1 MPMPKPKIKW
11 CKRSSWGLRKFRKMS
26 SPCDVALGAG
36 KEQKMFRLLLSSYG
50 FNTPIMREKY
60 AKVIPQGDDLY
71 EKKCLI
77 VPYAGFDVEKTFQRE
92 QQGLVE
98 FGFNPDK
105 IGIIGEH
112 GDVSFQLPDYIYV
125 PGGDPFKLLRSI
137 RENGVV
143 QDIVEYVCD
152 KGAVYIGVSAGA
164 DIATENIEYVTQ
176 LEDNNVIDEKQFE
189 ALGLITESVL
199 CHYDHY
205 SYSTLKACREISG
218 RSIVTIND
226 DQLLMFEDG
235 KWRYIGEEE

>member
-11 CKRSSWGLRKFRKMS
+11 CTRSSWGRRKFRKMS
-26 SPCDVALGAG
+26 SPCDVAMESG
-36 KEQKMFRLLLSSYG
+36 KEQKTFRLLLSSYG

-60 AKVIPQGDDLY
+60 AKVIPQGDDLC
-71 EKKCLI
+71 EKTCLI

-92 QQGLVE
+92 KQGLVE

-112 GDVSFQLPDYIYV
+112 CDVSFQLPDYIYV

-176 LEDNNVIDEKQFE
+176 LEDNNVIDEKQFG

-205 SYSTLKACREISG
+205 SYSTLKACREVG
-218 RSIVTIND
+218 RRAVVTIND
-226 DQLLMFEDG
+226 DQLVMFENG
-235 KWRYIGEEE
+235 KWSYVGEEE

>member
-1 MPMPKPKIKW
+1 MPKPKIKW
-11 CKRSSWGLRKFRKMS
+11 CTRSSWGRRKFRKMS
-26 SPCDVALGAG
+26 SPNDETFEAG
-36 KEQKMFRLLLSSYG
+36 QEQKPFRLLLSSYG
-50 FNTPIMREKY
+50 FNIHIMREKY
-60 AKVIPQGDDLY
+60 AKVIPQGDELC
-71 EKKCLI
+71 EKTCLI

-92 QQGLVE
+92 KQGLVE

-105 IGIIGEH
+105 IGIIGERF
-112 GDVSFQLPDYIYV
+112 DVSFQLPDYIYV

-143 QDIVEYVCD
+143 QNIVEYVCD

-176 LEDNNVIDEKQFE
+176 LEDNNVIDEKQFG

-205 SYSTLKACREISG
+205 SYSTLKACREVG
-218 RSIVTIND
+218 KRAVVTIND
-226 DQLLMFEDG
+226 DQLVMFENG
-235 KWRYIGEEE
+235 KWSYVGEEE